1 MCSLWS
7 YQATGCSPNRSSAA
21 TGTTIPM
28 SKPAVKLCT
37 SPACLQWGLNLHH
50 QATAPEVL
58 TPLAPASGDIAHGIG
73 HLWYFCLKCVDIT
86 LYPSSRALPR
96 CRVLSMSYCPSMD
109 PNREPRKTR
118 ESNPHRFHP
127 ELFSRQSRQANIRL
141 SSWQRRPQVG
151 AFLPSFRPVY
161 GRSSAGSILTPEGS
175 GCGRRSIL
183 HSILSARVARFELAT
198 SLRQSEALFHLSYT
212 RDVSAG

>member
-28 SKPAVKLCT
+28 SKPAVKLCS
-37 SPACLQWGLNLHH
+37 SPACLQQDLNLHH

-73 HLWYFCLKCVDIT
+73 HRWHFCLKCVDIT

-127 ELFSRQSRQANIRL
+127 ELFSRQSRRANIRL

-175 GCGRRSIL
+175 GCGRRSML

-198 SLRQSEALFHLSYT
+198 SLRQSEALYH
-212 RDVSAG
+212 